1 MLTFILVFDLF
12 YKNRDNTVYPSLY
25 PVLVILSR
33 LYPSTMD
40 GVDSVLNMS
49 KFVPLVIGWEWISL
63 CVKISFFVGLH
74 FPSQSILSRENTSL
88 LQGSSPRTACA
99 G

>member
-1 MLTFILVFDLF
+1 MQITLLECVIFLSLKFMLIFDLF

-49 KFVPLVIGWEWISL
+49 KFVPLVIG
-63 CVKISFFVGLH
+63 
-74 FPSQSILSRENTSL
+74 
-88 LQGSSPRTACA
+88 
-99 G
+99 

>member
-1 MLTFILVFDLF
+1 MLIFDLF

-33 LYPSTMD
+33 LFPSTMD

-49 KFVPLVIGWEWISL
+49 KFVPLVIG
-63 CVKISFFVGLH
+63 
-74 FPSQSILSRENTSL
+74 
-88 LQGSSPRTACA
+88 
-99 G
+99 

>member
-1 MLTFILVFDLF
+1 MQIILLECVIFLSLKFMLIFDLF

-49 KFVPLVIGWEWISL
+49 KFVPLVIG
-63 CVKISFFVGLH
+63 
-74 FPSQSILSRENTSL
+74 
-88 LQGSSPRTACA
+88 
-99 G
+99 